1 MKWVTRI
8 AVVLVVVLAGGW
20 IFRAEL
26 ALFGVKQM
34 LTSQV
39 EIARLRRSLVTG
51 VDPQG
56 RSAQDRPPNIVLILA
71 DDLSW
76 NDLL

>member
-34 LTSQV
+34 LTK
-39 EIARLRRSLVTG
+39 
-51 VDPQG
+51 
-56 RSAQDRPPNIVLILA
+56 
-71 DDLSW
+71 
-76 NDLL
+76 

>member
-39 EIARLRRSLVTG
+39 EIVPTQEVGTIST
-51 VDPQG
+51 
-56 RSAQDRPPNIVLILA
+56 
-71 DDLSW
+71 
-76 NDLL
+76 